1 MGLDLKINYNPL
13 SIMTNIKKKKNTNKL
28 KLQSRQTILEI
39 KCIKKNLIK

>member
-1 MGLDLKINYNPL
+1 MGLDLKINHNPL
-13 SIMTNIKKKKNTNKL
+13 SIMTNIKKKNTNKL

>member
-13 SIMTNIKKKKNTNKL
+13 SIMTNIKKKNTNKL